1 MVILKVV
8 RSDLNRMRDFHD
20 DKSNSRWLN
29 NDRENKWNSSLW
41 ACFVRSNG
49 ITKWKER
56 ISIMDNRDACTMLH
70 FGEIILCIVHNW
82 WFPSLFL
89 RIDTLKYLL
98 DISMK
103 NCWWWRRYGK
113 QIKCNDTDYSRFH
126 LNCTRKCQ
134 LSVVVNFAKWQF
146 KPSQTMK

>member
-29 NDRENKWNSSLW
+29 NDRENKWNSSLR

-56 ISIMDNRDACTMLH
+56 ISIMDNCDACTMLH

-82 WFPSLFL
+82 WFPSLFFTDWHTQIPA
-89 RIDTLKYLL
+89 RYFNEKLL
-98 DISMK
+98 MMTIWK
-103 NCWWWRRYGK
+103 TN
-113 QIKCNDTDYSRFH
+113 
-126 LNCTRKCQ
+126 
-134 LSVVVNFAKWQF
+134 
-146 KPSQTMK
+146 QTQWHWLFSFSLELYQKVSAQRCCEFR